1 MDRGGKPD
9 RCLAVDIGT
18 HDVAGA
24 RRQGRCL
31 SMVARADRGGDAP
44 CDPLEYSKYLRV
56 EAEAIVAFD
65 FSIEPSVTQ
74 VLEPAR
80 AAAAPRDM

>member
-24 RRQGRCL
+24 RHQGRCL
-31 SMVARADRGGDAP
+31 SMVAGVDRGGDVP
-44 CDPLEYSKYLRV
+44 CDPLEYAKYLRV

-65 FSIEPSVTQ
+65 FSSEPSVTQ
-74 VLEPAR
+74 VLEPAP